1 MPFGQ
6 TASLLS
12 AVAWLQNETE
22 YWWEGSTY
30 TVIPPTSV
38 SDVVGQ
44 HNKIGDN
51 TSKADFIFEI
61 NTVILLREGSN
72 MLLYSDAI
80 SDKLSLWSLTHLY
93 KRS

>member
-1 MPFGQ
+1 M
-6 TASLLS
+6 
-12 AVAWLQNETE
+12 
-22 YWWEGSTY
+22 
-30 TVIPPTSV
+30 

-80 SDKLSLWSLTHLY
+80 SDKLSL
-93 KRS
+93 